1 MRTLVRS
8 NYSLISFAI
17 LLASLTSSLVFLQVV
32 YAHELPSPLGPWRW
46 EYPDVSI
53 VVEDRTSDYGTEITS
68 AVEDYDDNTDLSL
81 SQCADNGNCGILIHL
96 QANWGATGWRGSA
109 DPYSHGQRCIDS
121 PYPCNTTTDRVDF
134 SYAYWNDYDDDPNG
148 NSGSY
153 KDAIIPDNLAR
164 HEMGH
169 VFGLA
174 HTPCSGPNGED
185 SVVESLGCPRLS
197 ALTSHDKSDINSW
210 Y

>member
-17 LLASLTSSLVFLQVV
+17 LLASLTSSLVFLQVA

-81 SQCADNGNCGILIHL
+81 SQCADNGNCGILINL
-96 QANWGATGWRGSA
+96 QAN
-109 DPYSHGQRCIDS
+109 
-121 PYPCNTTTDRVDF
+121 
-134 SYAYWNDYDDDPNG
+134 
-148 NSGSY
+148 
-153 KDAIIPDNLAR
+153 
-164 HEMGH
+164 
-169 VFGLA
+169 
-174 HTPCSGPNGED
+174 
-185 SVVESLGCPRLS
+185 
-197 ALTSHDKSDINSW
+197 
-210 Y
+210 